1 MYCLVILDNKSR
13 FLDQSFTYHVPEK
26 FENKIQKGMRVIVP
40 FGKGNKNTIAF
51 VYDLVENL
59 SKEFKTKDILEI
71 VDSKAL
77 VDEELINL
85 AFYMNR
91 RYLSPL
97 RSCVRQI
104 LPPGKIDKIK
114 EYYYPS
120 ENLKKMMNFIK
131 FSKIKL
137 QRKNS

>member
-1 MYCLVILDNKSR
+1 MYCFVILDNKSR

-59 SKEFKTKDILEI
+59 TTEFKTKDILEI

-77 VDEELINL
+77 VDEELIDL

-120 ENLKKMMNFIK
+120 
-131 FSKIKL
+131 KI
-137 QRKNS
+137 